1 MGSPDLIPVM
11 NRFPAAPASDESDWQ
26 ALVIDC
32 LGIADWVRLEWTDE
46 LDMVGPYARRTLRRL
61 GPVFPS
67 NAHFLEPIL
76 ERASGGS
83 LLTGLGG
90 DEVMGPHARQL
101 AAAIRFERRVPHR
114 RELRR
119 AARELAPLP
128 VRARIDA
135 SRSQLRRFRWIRSQ
149 ARDRL
154 ARDYARA
161 PASAPLAWDRS
172 LDWLW
177 RSRYTQCLRSSM
189 QALGS
194 AHDVDVG
201 LPFLDPVTLRS
212 FANSQRAPSRPPESG
227 DARRGGRRPPP
238 ERLLRRRTKAS
249 FDHPYW
255 NRYTR
260 DFAESWTG
268 RGLDR
273 ELVDPA
279 ELRREWRSP
288 QPIAASSTLLQL
300 AWVAELEASGTLAT
314 RIRRSTGSRS
324 RRASKLRGRTSRQA
338 GSAASSSRSSGSGGR
353 IRNARLPVIAEKVAL
368 GLSDCSSVVSPHCSW
383 IQPRSGALAGAE
395 PIVSRHRALA
405 PTMPSASAGPNRS
418 AASRRRSMQRGPL
431 SARP

>member
-1 MGSPDLIPVM
+1 MSASPSSRAITAPGVDLPSSHRHTRWEALIGIPFGSDAAASPLPPSAGLAPREALEAAVLPHLRREPCLVTFSGGRDSSSVLAIAVAVARQHGLPDPIPVT

-46 LDMVGPYARRTLRRL
+46 LDMVGPYARRMLRRL

-119 AARELAPLP
+119 AARELAPLL

-135 SRSQLRRFRWIRSQ
+135 SRSQLRRFRWIRPQ

-161 PASAPLAWDRS
+161 LASAPLAWDRS

-194 AHDVDVG
+194 AHDVNVG
-201 LPFLDPVTLRS
+201 LPFLDPATLRS
-212 FANSQRAPSRPPESG
+212 FADSSGPRPAPPRAEMLAEVVG
-227 DARRGGRRPPP
+227 DLLP

-255 NRYTR
+255 NRYAR

-279 ELRREWRSP
+279 ELRREWRSS

-300 AWVAELEASGTLAT
+300 AWVADSGLGDVSDED
-314 RIRRSTGSRS
+314 ST
-324 RRASKLRGRTSRQA
+324 
-338 GSAASSSRSSGSGGR
+338 
-353 IRNARLPVIAEKVAL
+353 
-368 GLSDCSSVVSPHCSW
+368 
-383 IQPRSGALAGAE
+383 
-395 PIVSRHRALA
+395 
-405 PTMPSASAGPNRS
+405 
-418 AASRRRSMQRGPL
+418 
-431 SARP
+431 